1 MGQDGRSRV
10 PELPDVEVFRRF
22 LERHAGG
29 RVVRRV
35 SIHDRRALR
44 GISASLFRRAGGKR
58 VASTRRHGKYLFA
71 HLPEAGW
78 LLFHFGMTGS
88 LERFEGS
95 APRAPALV
103 AVLHFAEG
111 GGIAFLDP
119 RKFGRFGLVDDPD
132 RYVRDR
138 RLGVDALAMDREHFD
153 ALVRGRR
160 GSLKA
165 LLMDQGAVAGI
176 GNLYADEILF
186 QAGLH
191 PLTPAASLGEER
203 RARLFGIIRRVLR
216 AGIDRGAR
224 TSRLPRHYLLPHRDD
239 DGLCPRCGLPLRR
252 IQVAGR
258 TTVFCPRDQRGV
270 RMRASNASKRVSP
283 RRGSASGS
291 TVRKGRIHPPRT
303 S

>member
-1 MGQDGRSRV
+1 V
-10 PELPDVEVFRRF
+10 PELPDVEIFRRF
-22 LERHAGG
+22 LERHAVG
-29 RVVRRV
+29 RVLSRV

-44 GISASLFRRAGGKR
+44 GMPESLFRRAAGKR
-58 VASTRRHGKYLFA
+58 VVSTRRHGKHLFA
-71 HLPEAGW
+71 HLPGAGW
-78 LLFHFGMTGS
+78 LVFHFGMTGS
-88 LERFEGS
+88 LERFEGV
-95 APRAPALV
+95 APREPALV

-132 RYVRDR
+132 DYVSDR
-138 RLGVDALAMDREHFD
+138 SLGVDALAMDRVHFD
-153 ALVRGRR
+153 ALVSARR

-191 PLTPAASLGEER
+191 PLTPAASLGPER
-203 RARLFGIIRRVLR
+203 RAGLFGVIRRVLR
-216 AGIDRGAR
+216 AGIDHGALS
-224 TSRLPRHYLLPHRDD
+224 SRLPRHYLLRHRDD
-239 DGLCPRCGLPLRR
+239 NGLCPRCGSPLRR
-252 IQVAGR
+252 IQAAGR

-270 RMRASNASKRVSP
+270 RRRASSASKRGSP

-291 TVRKGRIHPPRT
+291 TVRKGRIHPLR
-303 S
+303 SS